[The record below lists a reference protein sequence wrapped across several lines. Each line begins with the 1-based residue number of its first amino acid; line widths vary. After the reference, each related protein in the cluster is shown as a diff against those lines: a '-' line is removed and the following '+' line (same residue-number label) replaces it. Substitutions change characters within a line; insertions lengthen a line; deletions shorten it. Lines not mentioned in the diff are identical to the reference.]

1 VVIIRNWRSSDD
13 GLLVDAL
20 VERGWVTAD
29 RYRNKFSDDGVVPDS
44 IFVAESE
51 GAVCGHLLI
60 AFRTL
65 LYAGAE
71 VPAANI
77 GLVLVD
83 ESYRGRGVGSLLL
96 DTALGY
102 IREMKVPLTWLNTIP
117 GDGPAYAMY
126 RRRGFE
132 SIQGRLFADLELTLG
147 GTSIGV
153 ISTSDCNDLAIVDL
167 RSRVAKRTALMQSRN
182 YDMADGCAWY
192 LIGTEEVIAAAAIRY
207 WQGKPNLVSLL
218 YEYGTDPLPCIEATA
233 AEIGADSIR
242 IHSAPKSPLAT
253 DCPELPW
260 FGRAGEHVILITD
273 LETLISSIRPGID
286 GGDNSPVEQG
296 MCLEINYR
304 GETTQICG
312 QQDLNPN
319 ESGPSRAKIVFSDA
333 SFPALLA
340 GSECAEKLRR
350 EGLIDFR
357 SDTVDFESVTR
368 WLFPHS
374 VSDPTQLQEW

>member
-1 VVIIRNWRSSDD
+1 MVIIRNWRSSDD
-13 GLLVDAL
+13 GRLVDAL
-20 VERGWVTAD
+20 VERGWVTED
-29 RYRNKFSDDGVVPDS
+29 RYRNKFSDDGVVPGS

-51 GAVCGHLLI
+51 GTVCGHLLV

-65 LYAGAE
+65 LYAGVE

-83 ESYRGRGVGSLLL
+83 ESYRGKGVGSLLL

-102 IREMKVPLTWLNTIP
+102 IRDMKVPLTWLNTIP

-132 SIQGRLFADLELTLG
+132 SIQGRLFADLELGLG
-147 GTSIGV
+147 EASMGARPI
-153 ISTSDCNDLAIVDL
+153 SDCNDGAIVDL
-167 RSRVAKRTALMQSRN
+167 RRRVAKRTALMQSRN

-192 LIGTEEVIAAAAIRY
+192 LIGTEEVIAVAGIKY
-207 WQGKPNLVSLL
+207 WHDNPNLVSLL
-218 YEYGTDPLPCIEATA
+218 YEHGTDPLPCIEATGA
-233 AEIGADSIR
+233 RIGADNIR
-242 IHSAPKSPLAT
+242 IHGTPMSPLVT

-273 LETLISSIRPGID
+273 LEALVNSIRPSLE
-286 GGDNSPVEQG
+286 GGDNSPVMQG
-296 MCLEINYR
+296 MCLEISYR
-304 GETTQICG
+304 GETAEICA
-312 QQDLNPN
+312 QQDLNRN
-319 ESGPSRAKIVFSDA
+319 KSGSSRAKIVFSDA

-340 GSECAEKLRR
+340 GSECAEKLKR